1 MISEQQSIAI
11 FNEIK
16 NNNNL
21 DANNNFINFSDAL
34 SLDII
39 ANPQKYPVIVN
50 LTNAQKAHL
59 ANQIDVTNAKH
70 NKKTDFNGYPLKR
83 NDLTNTL
90 DANRSKETFTYEE
103 F

>member
-39 ANPQKYPVIVN
+39 ANPQNYPVIVN
-50 LTNAQKAHL
+50 LTNAQKH
-59 ANQIDVTNAKH
+59 IW
-70 NKKTDFNGYPLKR
+70 KTRLM
-83 NDLTNTL
+83 
-90 DANRSKETFTYEE
+90 
-103 F
+103 